1 MVRARS
7 EVRARGPEKE
17 EEEREGSV
25 KLIKVEFV
33 ENFCATVE
41 MS

>member
-7 EVRARGPEKE
+7 EVRARGPEK

-33 ENFCATVE
+33 ENFSATVE